1 MSPLVSSVASIR
13 TSVPVQTR
21 SLSTLLITCMYLL
34 RAVLL
39 IKAAS
44 IKDGKVPK
52 TPGPPSLPPV
62 GAMHTFSTYMYLRS
76 GSAQGNGNVKYLCF
90 FWGVGRKGYH
100 LLYLASSTT

>member
-21 SLSTLLITCMYLL
+21 SLSTLLITYVYLL

-44 IKDGKVPK
+44 TKDGKVPK

-62 GAMHTFSTYMYLRS
+62 GAMHTLPLVPPCTLGQVVHKETAM
-76 GSAQGNGNVKYLCF
+76 
-90 FWGVGRKGYH
+90 
-100 LLYLASSTT
+100 

>member
-1 MSPLVSSVASIR
+1 MYPYQCTCPEQIPFYLAYYLHVPPTGSAAYQSSIN
-13 TSVPVQTR
+13 Q
-21 SLSTLLITCMYLL
+21 
-34 RAVLL
+34 
-39 IKAAS
+39 
-44 IKDGKVPK
+44 DGKVPK

-90 FWGVGRKGYH
+90 FWGIGRKGYH